1 MNHLFPCFFSGKI
14 LKIDLRINSYRF
26 LKNVFGSLYS
36 RFFFPLIFGI
46 CIKKS
51 GIGMKDSQFYKDS
64 KEKNPDCLE
73 DFSDG
78 DLLIQEILESFENF
92 DRVLGITVQ
101 EFFSSEDDR

>member
-1 MNHLFPCFFSGKI
+1 MLFFRKNFENRFKNKFVPISEKCFRLVIFSIFFSSNF
-14 LKIDLRINSYRF
+14 RY
-26 LKNVFGSLYS
+26 LY
-36 RFFFPLIFGI
+36 
-46 CIKKS
+46 KKS

>member
-1 MNHLFPCFFSGKI
+1 MFSVRYILDFFSSNF
-14 LKIDLRINSYRF
+14 RY
-26 LKNVFGSLYS
+26 LY
-36 RFFFPLIFGI
+36 
-46 CIKKS
+46 KKS

-92 DRVLGITVQ
+92 DRALGITVQ
-101 EFFSSEDDR
+101 EFFSSEDAQ